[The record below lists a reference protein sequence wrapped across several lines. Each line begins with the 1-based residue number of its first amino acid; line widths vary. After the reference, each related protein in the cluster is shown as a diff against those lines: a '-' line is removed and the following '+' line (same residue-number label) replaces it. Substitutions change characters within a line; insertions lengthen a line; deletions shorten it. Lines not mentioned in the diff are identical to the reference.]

1 MAHLGETPPLLN
13 SHKKF
18 TSPRR
23 CARPVR
29 RAAEFHDQ
37 RRSFPTQALIIVN

>member
-18 TSPRR
+18 TSPWR
-23 CARPVR
+23 CTRPVR